1 MCSPLLSLRLALV
14 PQLPHHPPI
23 DARVNHAQDDAST
36 GVNSDRNEL
45 RTRTV
50 NVIKGFLVYVF
61 E

>member
-1 MCSPLLSLRLALV
+1 MRSPLLPLRRSLV

-23 DARVNHAQDDAST
+23 EARVNHAQDNAGT
-36 GVNSDRNEL
+36 MVNSDRDEL